1 MNPQSEKPLV
11 SIISINYNGARVT
24 CEMLESL
31 QRITYPNI
39 EVIIVDNASAED
51 PSVILQEHPWITFIR
66 SEKNLGF
73 AGGNNLG
80 FNAAKGK
87 YFLML
92 NNDTEVEPGFLEP
105 LVNRF
110 ESDVNT
116 GAVSPK
122 IIFHHSPG
130 VIQFAGFNPIN
141 PYTGRGTAIGFGEK
155 DNGQYNLSHTTSR
168 AHGAAMMVSRKLV
181 EEIGLMAD
189 LFFLYYEEMDYC
201 ERIKRAGYTI
211 WYEAASTI
219 YHKESIS
226 TGKGSTLKTYYLTRN
241 RLLYQRR
248 NVKGLRLFI
257 SLIFFLVVS
266 IPKNTFQYILKGK
279 TDMLKA
285 FWKGVLWNI
294 TAKDIHR
301 NESLI

>member
-1 MNPQSEKPLV
+1 MKPSSTPPLV

-31 QRITYPNI
+31 KRITYPHI
-39 EVIIVDNASAED
+39 EVIIIDNASQED
-51 PSVILQEHPWITFIR
+51 PSLIRNEHPWITFIR

-80 FNAAKGK
+80 LNEARGK
-87 YFLML
+87 YFLLL

-105 LVNRF
+105 LVARM
-110 ESDVNT
+110 EADSGI

-122 IIFHHSPG
+122 IIFHHTPG
-130 VIQFAGFNPIN
+130 LIQFAGFEPIN
-141 PYTGRGTAIGFGEK
+141 PYTGRGNAIGNGQK
-155 DNGQYNLSHTTSR
+155 DNGSFNVSMETSR
-168 AHGAAMMVSRKLV
+168 AHGAAMMISRKVV
-181 EEIGLMAD
+181 EKIGLMAD

-211 WYEAASTI
+211 WYEAGSTI
-219 YHKESIS
+219 YHKESIA
-226 TGKGSTLKTYYLTRN
+226 TGKGSSLKTYYLTRN

-248 NVKGLRLFI
+248 NVKGIKLFI
-257 SLIFFLVVS
+257 SMLFFTVVS
-266 IPKNTFQYILKGK
+266 IPKNSVQYVLHGK

-285 FWKGVLWNI
+285 FWKGILWNLQ
-294 TAKDIHR
+294 AKNIHK